1 MTTTELAKELRK
13 LAESL
18 PMAGVAPLW
27 IQAADRLIEQE
38 RQLERM
44 KEIVVADQT
53 DYLIVG
59 ELRQL
64 LRIA

>member
-1 MTTTELAKELRK
+1 MTTTELARELRK
-13 LAESL
+13 WAEAL
-18 PMAGVAPLW
+18 PMAGVSPLW
-27 IQAADRLIEQE
+27 TQAADRLIEQE

-64 LRIA
+64 LSNP

>member
-1 MTTTELAKELRK
+1 
-13 LAESL
+13 
-18 PMAGVAPLW
+18 MAGVSPLW

>member
-1 MTTTELAKELRK
+1 
-13 LAESL
+13 
-18 PMAGVAPLW
+18 
-27 IQAADRLIEQE
+27 
-38 RQLERM
+38 M

-64 LRIA
+64 LSNP